1 MTAPPLLVACR
12 TLRLNEP
19 SHTRLTAAH
28 CELRTAHLFL
38 CLLLSIGKPLGH
50 VSEEDLVQAK
60 HAISTFAVVIILERL
75 KDRDTIQLSKLLGW
89 KQTGRSEPATVTS
102 ANATI
107 EAMNT
112 KGLANTT
119 TAMLG
124 DGLRATL
131 MRINKFDYELYRFAD
146 TLAASISA
154 KCVRL

>member
-1 MTAPPLLVACR
+1 M
-12 TLRLNEP
+12 
-19 SHTRLTAAH
+19 
-28 CELRTAHLFL
+28 
-38 CLLLSIGKPLGH
+38 
-50 VSEEDLVQAK
+50 QAK

-107 EAMNT
+107 EAMTT

-119 TAMLG
+119 TAILG